1 MGRPAR
7 VRIGEFEVELSGAV
21 SSEVK
26 VSYATSDG
34 TGTNPAAGTDYTA
47 VSATELTFRPGE
59 ALRQTVSVATAE
71 DELNEADETFKV
83 TITAPDP
90 EVAGV
95 SLGDAEAVGTITDD
109 DELTV
114 SVAGPGANVEEG
126 QTATFTVTVTGTST
140 TAVVVSY
147 EVDTDASTAT
157 ATDYTAPS
165 ETELTISAGV
175 ASGTIQ
181 IVTNTD
187 TVLEP
192 DETLVLKLTAAS
204 TAGAVSVATATAE
217 ATIEDPGTVTV
228 SVGDAQA
235 SEGDSVQFEVELS
248 GAVSSEVKV
257 SYATSDD
264 TGATA
269 AVAGT
274 DYTAVS
280 ATTLTFTAGDT
291 VKTVSVATAEDDLNE
306 ADETFTVALSGVTLP
321 AGVSL
326 GDAEAVGTITDDD
339 ELTVSVAGPGANVEE
354 GQTATFTVTVTG
366 TSTTAVVVSYEVD
379 TDASTATATD
389 YTAPSETELTISA
402 GVASGTIQIVTNT
415 DTVLEPDETLVLKLT
430 AASTAGAV
438 SVATATAEA
447 TIEDPGTVTVSVGD
461 AQASEGDSVQFEVEL
476 SGAVSSE
483 VKVSYATSD
492 DTGATAAVAGT
503 DYTAVSAATLTF
515 TAGDTVKTVS
525 VATAEDD
532 LNEADE
538 TFTVALSG
546 VTLPAGVSL
555 GDAEAVGTITDDD
568 ELTVSVAGPGA
579 NVEEGQTATFTVT
592 VTGTSTTA
600 VVVSYEVDTDAS
612 TATATDY
619 TAPSG
624 TELTIGAG
632 VASGTI
638 EVVTNTDA
646 VLEPHET
653 LVLKLTAAS
662 TAGEVG
668 VSTTAATAAAT
679 IEDKGTVTVSV
690 RDAQASEGES
700 VQFVVELTGAVS
712 SEVKVSYATSDG
724 TGANPAAGT
733 DYTAV
738 SATELTFR
746 PGEALRQTVSVATAE
761 DELNEADET
770 FKLTITAPDPE
781 VAGVILGDAEAVG
794 TITDDDELTVSVAGP
809 GANVEEGQTATF
821 TVTVTGTST
830 TAVVVSYEV
839 DTDAST
845 ATATDYTAPS
855 ETELTISAGVASGTI
870 QIVTNTDT
878 VLEPDETLVLKLTAA
893 STAGAVSVATATA
906 EATIEDPGT
915 VTVSVGDAQA
925 SEGDSVQFE
934 VELSGAVSSEVKV
947 SYATSDDT
955 GATAAVAGTDYTAVS
970 ATTLTFRPGEALRQT
985 VSVAT
990 AEDELNE
997 ADETFKLTITAP
1009 DPEVAGVILG
1019 DAEAVGTITDD
1030 DELTVS
1036 VAGPGANVEE
1046 GQTATFTVT
1055 VTGTSTTAVV
1065 VSYEVDTDASTAT
1078 ATDYT
1083 APSGTELTIGAG
1095 EASGTIQ
1102 IATNTDTVL
1111 EPDETLVLKLT
1122 AASTAGAVSV
1132 ATATATA
1139 TIEDTDTV
1147 TVSVKALIVED
1158 DDPDTTDVIETDDKS
1173 IVEEGQS
1180 AMFAVELSGAVAS
1193 AVEVS
1198 YEASDG
1204 TAVAGEDYTAVS
1216 ATTLTFTA
1224 GDTAK
1229 TVTVVTL
1236 ADDVVEAAET
1246 FTVSLTAP
1254 NLPTDVR
1261 LGTSSA
1267 TGTITDADALLVT
1280 VTADEPSV
1288 DEGETAAF
1296 TVKLSESRR
1305 TAAVVVVYEVDTTV
1319 STATAGDDYGAPT
1332 GTLTI
1337 GAGSTSGTIEIET
1350 IADNVLESSETL
1362 VVALTSASSD
1372 GGPVTVST
1380 TKAQMTIV
1388 NTTTGGFVLKEP
1400 GSETVQNS
1408 APAQAST
1415 TLRRSATADQP
1426 IKSVRS
1432 ANADSCSF
1440 PCIVEGESVTRSAS
1454 LVDEEG
1460 NAVLLAPGETLEASY
1475 GTSDGTALA
1484 GVDYTALS
1492 GTVTL
1497 TPDQMTFTVTF
1508 TTEEDTLHEGDETF
1522 SFAIESA
1529 KLPDNSMT
1537 RRVDVALTIRD
1548 DDLQEAVTDSGPTV
1562 DIDSPNHLPATG
1574 TFSVTIDFSED
1585 VTGFD
1590 LTDLSVTNGTAG
1602 NFAGADASYTVEVTP
1617 RDEFHGSVTVT
1628 VPAGVAVDAD
1638 DDTRSN
1644 VAESKSFRVNT
1655 TTATTATTVTIES
1668 WDDFPAH
1675 GEFDVTIRFSE
1686 TVSGFTLDDIEV
1698 TNGTAG
1704 NLAGTGAVYSVEI
1717 TPEDDFA
1724 GDVIVTV
1731 PANAALDDDNN
1742 GNQRGS
1748 ENFEVDTTLVQV
1760 EVFFGA
1766 AAYTA
1771 LEDGSPAT
1779 VTVLLSADP
1788 ERRLVVPLTARNGNG
1803 ASDDDY
1809 SGVPE
1814 QVTFASGQT
1823 STTFTVTATSDIDED
1838 AGETVTLGFGELPA
1852 AVSTGSP
1859 DRATI
1864 TLAGESSKTR
1874 YARVM
1879 RTLLPRAAAAM
1890 SDATVGA
1897 ISNRIDNVGSQG
1909 NLSLAGVN
1917 VLPSASV
1924 AAQERSADAISWAS
1938 RDQTTRNISSAQL
1951 MDGSSFV
1958 MTLADRA
1965 RLAGAADPSGSNP
1978 GTAALWGSGDYR
1990 NLAGSQNALA
2000 WRGNLVSLHL
2010 GADLGRIARTG
2021 GGRCGCPFPGRVRL
2035 YGPDESANGDRN
2047 VRDGPAQRASVRELD
2062 ADFRARVLG
2071 DRRRRLG
2078 RGRHRRQSRRSDEP
2092 ARPAC

>member
-1 MGRPAR
+1 MASGTIQIVTNTDTVLEPDETLVLKLTAASTAGA
-7 VRIGEFEVELSGAV
+7 VSVATATAEATIEDPGTVTVSVGDAQASEGDSVQFEVELSGAV

-26 VSYATSDG
+26 VSYATSDD
-34 TGTNPAAGTDYTA
+34 TGATAAVAGTDYTA

-71 DELNEADETFKV
+71 DELNEADETFTL

-95 SLGDAEAVGTITDD
+95 ILGDAEAVGTITDD

-126 QTATFTVTVTGTST
+126 QAATFTVTVTGTST

-280 ATTLTFTAGDT
+280 ATTLTFMAGDT
-291 VKTVSVATAEDDLNE
+291 VKTVTVATAEDELNE
-306 ADETFTVALSGVTLP
+306 ADETFTLTITAPDPEV

-326 GDAEAVGTITDDD
+326 GDAEA
-339 ELTVSVAGPGANVEE
+339 E
-354 GQTATFTVTVTG
+354 
-366 TSTTAVVVSYEVD
+366 
-379 TDASTATATD
+379 
-389 YTAPSETELTISA
+389 
-402 GVASGTIQIVTNT
+402 
-415 DTVLEPDETLVLKLT
+415 
-430 AASTAGAV
+430 
-438 SVATATAEA
+438 
-447 TIEDPGTVTVSVGD
+447 
-461 AQASEGDSVQFEVEL
+461 
-476 SGAVSSE
+476 
-483 VKVSYATSD
+483 
-492 DTGATAAVAGT
+492 
-503 DYTAVSAATLTF
+503 
-515 TAGDTVKTVS
+515 
-525 VATAEDD
+525 
-532 LNEADE
+532 
-538 TFTVALSG
+538 
-546 VTLPAGVSL
+546 
-555 GDAEAVGTITDDD
+555 GTITDDD

-855 ETELTISAGVASGTI
+855 GTELTISAGVASGTI

-1644 VAESKSFRVNT
+1644 VAESKSFRVNDG
-1655 TTATTATTVTIES
+1655 
-1668 WDDFPAH
+1668 DD
-1675 GEFDVTIRFSE
+1675 G
-1686 TVSGFTLDDIEV
+1686 DD
-1698 TNGTAG
+1698 G
-1704 NLAGTGAVYSVEI
+1704 
-1717 TPEDDFA
+1717 DD
-1724 GDVIVTV
+1724 
-1731 PANAALDDDNN
+1731 
-1742 GNQRGS
+1742 R
-1748 ENFEVDTTLVQV
+1748 E
-1760 EVFFGA
+1760 
-1766 AAYTA
+1766 
-1771 LEDGSPAT
+1771 
-1779 VTVLLSADP
+1779 
-1788 ERRLVVPLTARNGNG
+1788 
-1803 ASDDDY
+1803 
-1809 SGVPE
+1809 
-1814 QVTFASGQT
+1814 
-1823 STTFTVTATSDIDED
+1823 
-1838 AGETVTLGFGELPA
+1838 
-1852 AVSTGSP
+1852 
-1859 DRATI
+1859 
-1864 TLAGESSKTR
+1864 
-1874 YARVM
+1874 
-1879 RTLLPRAAAAM
+1879 
-1890 SDATVGA
+1890 
-1897 ISNRIDNVGSQG
+1897 
-1909 NLSLAGVN
+1909 
-1917 VLPSASV
+1917 
-1924 AAQERSADAISWAS
+1924 
-1938 RDQTTRNISSAQL
+1938 
-1951 MDGSSFV
+1951 
-1958 MTLADRA
+1958 
-1965 RLAGAADPSGSNP
+1965 
-1978 GTAALWGSGDYR
+1978 
-1990 NLAGSQNALA
+1990 
-2000 WRGNLVSLHL
+2000 
-2010 GADLGRIARTG
+2010 LGRLPGARG
-2021 GGRCGCPFPGRVRL
+2021 IRRHDP
-2035 YGPDESANGDRN
+2035 
-2047 VRDGPAQRASVRELD
+2047 
-2062 ADFRARVLG
+2062 VLG
-2071 DRRRRLG
+2071 DRERLHA
-2078 RGRHRRQSRRSDEP
+2078 GRHRGHEWHGGESRRHRCRVLGGDHTGGRLRRRRDRHRAGERGIGRRQQRQP
-2092 ARPAC
+2092 ARERKLRGGHHAGAG

>member
-1 MGRPAR
+1 M
-7 VRIGEFEVELSGAV
+7 
-21 SSEVK
+21 
-26 VSYATSDG
+26 
-34 TGTNPAAGTDYTA
+34 
-47 VSATELTFRPGE
+47 
-59 ALRQTVSVATAE
+59 
-71 DELNEADETFKV
+71 
-83 TITAPDP
+83 
-90 EVAGV
+90 
-95 SLGDAEAVGTITDD
+95 
-109 DELTV
+109 
-114 SVAGPGANVEEG
+114 
-126 QTATFTVTVTGTST
+126 
-140 TAVVVSY
+140 
-147 EVDTDASTAT
+147 
-157 ATDYTAPS
+157 
-165 ETELTISAGV
+165 
-175 ASGTIQ
+175 
-181 IVTNTD
+181 
-187 TVLEP
+187 LEP
-192 DETLVLKLTAAS
+192 DETLVLKLTGAS
-204 TAGAVSVATATAE
+204 TAGEVSVSTTAATAQ
-217 ATIEDPGTVTV
+217 ATIEDKGAVTV
-228 SVGDAQA
+228 SVKAAQA

-264 TGATA
+264 GTGANP
-269 AVAGT
+269 AVGA

-280 ATTLTFTAGDT
+280 ATELTFRPGEALRQT
-291 VKTVSVATAEDDLNE
+291 VTVATVEDELNE
-306 ADETFTVALSGVTLP
+306 ADETFKLRISAPDPEV

-339 ELTVSVAGPGANVEE
+339 G
-354 GQTATFTVTVTG
+354 
-366 TSTTAVVVSYEVD
+366 
-379 TDASTATATD
+379 
-389 YTAPSETELTISA
+389 
-402 GVASGTIQIVTNT
+402 
-415 DTVLEPDETLVLKLT
+415 
-430 AASTAGAV
+430 
-438 SVATATAEA
+438 
-447 TIEDPGTVTVSVGD
+447 
-461 AQASEGDSVQFEVEL
+461 
-476 SGAVSSE
+476 
-483 VKVSYATSD
+483 
-492 DTGATAAVAGT
+492 
-503 DYTAVSAATLTF
+503 
-515 TAGDTVKTVS
+515 
-525 VATAEDD
+525 
-532 LNEADE
+532 
-538 TFTVALSG
+538 
-546 VTLPAGVSL
+546 
-555 GDAEAVGTITDDD
+555 
-568 ELTVSVAGPGA
+568 LTVSVAGPGA

-638 EVVTNTDA
+638 
-646 VLEPHET
+646 
-653 LVLKLTAAS
+653 
-662 TAGEVG
+662 
-668 VSTTAATAAAT
+668 
-679 IEDKGTVTVSV
+679 
-690 RDAQASEGES
+690 
-700 VQFVVELTGAVS
+700 
-712 SEVKVSYATSDG
+712 
-724 TGANPAAGT
+724 
-733 DYTAV
+733 
-738 SATELTFR
+738 
-746 PGEALRQTVSVATAE
+746 
-761 DELNEADET
+761 
-770 FKLTITAPDPE
+770 
-781 VAGVILGDAEAVG
+781 
-794 TITDDDELTVSVAGP
+794 
-809 GANVEEGQTATF
+809 
-821 TVTVTGTST
+821 
-830 TAVVVSYEV
+830 
-839 DTDAST
+839 
-845 ATATDYTAPS
+845 
-855 ETELTISAGVASGTI
+855 

-893 STAGAVSVATATA
+893 STAGAVSVAT
-906 EATIEDPGT
+906 
-915 VTVSVGDAQA
+915 
-925 SEGDSVQFE
+925 
-934 VELSGAVSSEVKV
+934 
-947 SYATSDDT
+947 
-955 GATAAVAGTDYTAVS
+955 
-970 ATTLTFRPGEALRQT
+970 
-985 VSVAT
+985 
-990 AEDELNE
+990 
-997 ADETFKLTITAP
+997 
-1009 DPEVAGVILG
+1009 
-1019 DAEAVGTITDD
+1019 
-1030 DELTVS
+1030 
-1036 VAGPGANVEE
+1036 
-1046 GQTATFTVT
+1046 
-1055 VTGTSTTAVV
+1055 
-1065 VSYEVDTDASTAT
+1065 
-1078 ATDYT
+1078 
-1083 APSGTELTIGAG
+1083 
-1095 EASGTIQ
+1095 
-1102 IATNTDTVL
+1102 
-1111 EPDETLVLKLT
+1111 
-1122 AASTAGAVSV
+1122 

-1426 IKSVRS
+1426 RKSVRS

-1574 TFSVTIDFSED
+1574 TFSVTI
-1585 VTGFD
+1585 
-1590 LTDLSVTNGTAG
+1590 
-1602 NFAGADASYTVEVTP
+1602 
-1617 RDEFHGSVTVT
+1617 
-1628 VPAGVAVDAD
+1628 
-1638 DDTRSN
+1638 
-1644 VAESKSFRVNT
+1644 
-1655 TTATTATTVTIES
+1655 ES

-1675 GEFDVTIRFSE
+1675 GAFDVTIKFSE
-1686 TVSGFTLDDIEV
+1686 SVSRFTLDDIEV
-1698 TNGTAG
+1698 THGVAG
-1704 NLAGTGAVYSVEI
+1704 NFAGASATYSVEI

-1731 PANAALDDDNN
+1731 PANAAFDDANN
-1742 GNQRGS
+1742 GNRRGS
-1748 ENFEVDTTLVQV
+1748 ENFEVDTRLVQV
-1760 EVFFGA
+1760 DVSFGA

-1788 ERRLVVPLTARNGNG
+1788 ERTLVIPLTVRNGKG
-1803 ASDDDY
+1803 ASDADY
-1809 SGVPE
+1809 SGVPK
-1814 QVTFASGQT
+1814 QVTFVSGQT
-1823 STTFTVTATSDIDED
+1823 SKTFTVTATSDIDED

-1852 AVSTGSP
+1852 AVNAGSP
-1859 DRATI
+1859 ANATI

-2010 GADLGRIARTG
+2010 GADLVALPELVAGVAVARSLVGFDYTDRTNPRTVTGKFETDLLSVHPYASWTPVFGLGFWATG
-2021 GGRCGCPFPGRVRL
+2021 GVGWGGVGIDDNLDVRRTSTTRLLTGALGGSSRLLSVDGLIPGGATALRLKGEGFVTQTLAEENGPIVAQDVGVQRVRL
-2035 YGPDESANGDRN
+2035 ALEGSHEQRGLWGSILTPALEVGLRHDGGDA
-2047 VRDGPAQRASVRELD
+2047 AQGAGLELGGEL
-2062 ADFRARVLG
+2062 RYVHPQLG
-2071 DRRRRLG
+2071 LTVEG
-2078 RGRHRRQSRRSDEP
+2078 RGRVLTTHRAATEEWGVGGKIQLELGADRQGLSLSLAPSLGVAASGTHTLWQQGVVPGSPLGLPSSGVTDVTSRLDAQADYGLLAMGGQGMLTPYGGFSLAGRAGRDYRAGARLETDTFNLSLEGMRSERDSGVVDHGVTVQG
-2092 ARPAC
+2092 AVRF